1 MVYNPDLNNQ
11 RFFDYIHELVK
22 DVQKSTKRFLIQCL
36 STPESNNPFMFRID
50 NEDIYYPVYQ
60 HIGMESTAQET
71 LYQIRKQLEDTIE
84 LYRNT
89 QPILRLMQQAYPE
102 LKEPTVLTRYFDERT
117 RKHVNT
123 PAFMFSVIGHYHNE
137 VSFILTQD
145 KLLAYTKTSLYDDE
159 NNYDVMYSESTILIQ
174 DIHQPSDI
182 TDLAINVLMKDATY
196 QLRKHFGIEGVDY

>member
-11 RFFDYIHELVK
+11 RFFDYVHEVVK

-89 QPILRLMQQAYPE
+89 QPILQFMKQAYPE
-102 LKEPTVLTRYFDERT
+102 LNEPTILTRYFNERT
-117 RKHVNT
+117 HKHVNT
-123 PAFMFSVIGHYHNE
+123 PAFMFSVIGHYHNQ
-137 VSFILTQD
+137 VSFILTMD
-145 KLLAYTKTSLYDDE
+145 TLKAYTTTSLYDDK
-159 NNYDVMYSESTILIQ
+159 NDYDVMYSESTILIQ